1 MIFAFVRNCNSRV
14 DEIIESIYSHP
25 KFSSRHIHTLNFRF
39 NKVCIGWNF
48 ESLIYC
54 SKFSS
59 RYFTGSNFSSRYITD
74 SKFSSRYFTG
84 SKISSRYFTTLNQR
98 IEFLLPINHRIDILL
113 PVNHRVENLW
123 HEIFESNLQFRNL
136 AIVTPWAVLLWWP
149 IYQTL
154 VWLIWILTS
163 KC

>member
-59 RYFTGSNFSSRYITD
+59 RYFTGS
-74 SKFSSRYFTG
+74 
-84 SKISSRYFTTLNQR
+84 KISSRYFTTLNQR

-113 PVNHRVENLW
+113 SVNHRVENLW

-136 AIVTPWAVLLWWP
+136 AIVTPWASLSLSHTIKNCPKELFQNFTELKSALYLSNSVH
-149 IYQTL
+149 
-154 VWLIWILTS
+154 
-163 KC
+163 